1 MIDKIL
7 NLIKKFIPKK
17 LFKTLQP
24 AYHFLFGY
32 LAAVWYGHPSNE
44 MIVVGVTGTT
54 GKTTSIFLAADML
67 KSAGYKVGYIST
79 AMLGDGE
86 KEWLNDKKM
95 TMLGRFFTQK
105 MLSRMKNNNCDVVVI
120 ETTSEG
126 IAQFR
131 HRFINYDTL
140 LFTGLYPEHI
150 ESHGDFETYKKTKG
164 KLFAHLKRCKSKNIK
179 GKKIEK
185 IIIVNADDEYADY
198 FMNFWADKK
207 ITFGISDN
215 AKTTKATNINSDEKG
230 ISFSINNLEIEM
242 QLLGKF
248 NVANALAAVCVGA
261 SLDLSLEKIK
271 TGLEKIK
278 GVPGRLERIN
288 EDQAFTV
295 IVDYAFEPN
304 AVTKLYETVKSV
316 PHNKVIHVLGST
328 GGGRDRSRRPKLGKL
343 AGENADYIIV
353 TNEDPYDEDPAQI
366 INDIESGVTNHE
378 LGKDFWKILDRRKA
392 IKKALSLAQE
402 KDIVLVTG
410 KGSEQ
415 AMCVANGNK
424 IPWDDRKI
432 IREILQEL

>member
-316 PHNKVIHVLGST
+316 PHNKV
-328 GGGRDRSRRPKLGKL
+328 
-343 AGENADYIIV
+343 
-353 TNEDPYDEDPAQI
+353 
-366 INDIESGVTNHE
+366 
-378 LGKDFWKILDRRKA
+378 
-392 IKKALSLAQE
+392 
-402 KDIVLVTG
+402 
-410 KGSEQ
+410 
-415 AMCVANGNK
+415 
-424 IPWDDRKI
+424 
-432 IREILQEL
+432 